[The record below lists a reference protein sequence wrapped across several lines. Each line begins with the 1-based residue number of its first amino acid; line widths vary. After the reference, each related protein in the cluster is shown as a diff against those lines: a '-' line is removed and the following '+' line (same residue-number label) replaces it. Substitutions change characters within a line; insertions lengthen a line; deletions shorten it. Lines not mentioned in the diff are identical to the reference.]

1 MLKLTKEAA
10 QLVFNE
16 ISIPRGPSDRIS
28 AVIQMCLR
36 AGAVTPG
43 TKPPPEPVVLSEIG
57 LSGDRLRAMRNR
69 PEPEPEEV
77 EDNASG
83 EGAVTVDDD

>member
-1 MLKLTKEAA
+1 MTKLSKDAA

-36 AGAVTPG
+36 AGAVVPG
-43 TKPPPEPVVLSEIG
+43 TE
-57 LSGDRLRAMRNR
+57 
-69 PEPEPEEV
+69 PEPEPAPEPEPDGGPV
-77 EDNASG
+77 AKPNDPGDSIAFDNASG
-83 EGAVTVDDD
+83 EGDVAVNAD

>member
-1 MLKLTKEAA
+1 MLKLNKEAA

-36 AGAVTPG
+36 AGAEVPG
-43 TKPPPEPVVLSEIG
+43 SPAK
-57 LSGDRLRAMRNR
+57 
-69 PEPEPEEV
+69 PEPEPEPTPEPEAEEAIEL

-83 EGAVTVDDD
+83 EGAEAVDAD